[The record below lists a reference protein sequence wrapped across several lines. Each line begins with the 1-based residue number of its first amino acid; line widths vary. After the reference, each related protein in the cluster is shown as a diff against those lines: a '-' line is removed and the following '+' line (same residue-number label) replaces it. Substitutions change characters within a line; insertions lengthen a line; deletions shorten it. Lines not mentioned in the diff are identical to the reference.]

1 MAVKQTNHQNNN
13 RGFLVAII
21 SAVVLSFTGII
32 IRMVSEDY
40 QLPALILAF
49 WRDSFVVICAFPFL
63 VILKSSVLKIKL
75 NNLGFLLMFGFALA
89 CFNIAWTL
97 AVTLSG
103 AAIATVL
110 VYSSA
115 GFTAVLGYFF
125 LGESLGWKKAV
136 SVVLCLLGCLFVS
149 GAVDVNAWRM
159 NALGIL
165 SGILSGLLYAL
176 YSILGRLAAQRDLN
190 PWTTLFYTFLFAAV
204 FLLIIN
210 LLPLDFIPAKANGFP
225 ELFELGRQ
233 WRGWILLIILAAG
246 PTLIGFGLYNV
257 SLGMLPSSTANLIL
271 TLEPVITAITA
282 YFLLDER
289 LTALELIGS
298 GMILGALILLRY
310 RRTKRFS

>member
-1 MAVKQTNHQNNN
+1 MSGLGLI
-13 RGFLVAII
+13 RCPVA
-21 SAVVLSFTGII
+21 
-32 IRMVSEDY
+32 
-40 QLPALILAF
+40 P
-49 WRDSFVVICAFPFL
+49 P
-63 VILKSSVLKIKL
+63 
-75 NNLGFLLMFGFALA
+75 
-89 CFNIAWTL
+89 
-97 AVTLSG
+97 
-103 AAIATVL
+103 
-110 VYSSA
+110 
-115 GFTAVLGYFF
+115 
-125 LGESLGWKKAV
+125 
-136 SVVLCLLGCLFVS
+136 LLGCIEFFIRRFDHFLRIGLPPARRRQADADGHLDVFAVS
-149 GAVDVNAWRM
+149 A
-159 NALGIL
+159 IL
-165 SGILSGLLYAL
+165 V
-176 YSILGRLAAQRDLN
+176 
-190 PWTTLFYTFLFAAV
+190 TTVIFLFAAV